1 MSLPVNPRKL
11 ISICL
16 GVLYALH
23 GSVVVPVEAQK
34 IGIAAISRNDISIEI
49 PVVQGAWT
57 KLEKSPDLLSWSSHT
72 DPLFDLTEFSI
83 DPTESSVGFFRF
95 TQYPEPSPPYTVAV
109 VGDSTA
115 AGVIHGAEIVSGG
128 WAEGMRVHAGPDTR
142 ILNAGEPGLS
152 SKSFLGDRRQ
162 LLNILIRTTPEF
174 VFIQFGQIDEFS
186 KSEEL
191 RSTTIEEYQ
200 ENLSTIVELVREWNG
215 IPILVTPLPWR
226 RFNPDG
232 SISSVL
238 RNRSDA
244 ILEVAQKTGALAI
257 DFHAIL
263 SSYYPTITSD
273 ELKSISAVDQYHFSE
288 KGAEVGA
295 GLLINA
301 LPQHIRALLFDSEL
315 F

>member
-1 MSLPVNPRKL
+1 MSHRMIPPKL
-11 ISICL
+11 ISTWL
-16 GVLYALH
+16 VLLYALH
-23 GSVVVPVEAQK
+23 GQVMVPVEAQK

-49 PVVQGAWT
+49 PKTRGAWT
-57 KLEKSPDLLSWSSHT
+57 KLETSTDLLSWTTHA
-72 DPLFDLTEFSI
+72 DPLFEFTEFSI
-83 DPTESSVGFFRF
+83 GPTDSSASFFRF
-95 TQYPEPSPPYTVAV
+95 IQYPAPLPPYTVAV

-128 WAEGMRVHAGPDTR
+128 WAEGMRLFAGPDTR

-162 LLNILIRTTPEF
+162 LLNVLVRTTPEF

-191 RSTTIEEYQ
+191 RSTTIEKYK
-200 ENLSTIVELVREWNG
+200 ENLTIIVGLVREWNG

-244 ILEVAQKTGALAI
+244 ILEVAETTGALAI

-263 SSYYPTITSD
+263 SNYYPTITS
-273 ELKSISAVDQYHFSE
+273 EEIQSISAVDQYHFSV

-295 GLLINA
+295 GLLIEA
-301 LPQHIRALLFDSEL
+301 LPQHIRTLLFGSKP